1 MGGDAIDWGRHGQD
15 KGQVSGG
22 HQGWGVDMQT
32 LCACRPRLCGLQTGV
47 GGVSLGAERKAGSA
61 RERVHGQSAGG
72 PTCGGLL
79 GLVLVK
85 LGGERQAVRC
95 REGPRGLP
103 IQKMHRR
110 PWCGLVSVGAVP
122 CPSIPR
128 GPGSREQQDEARKLV
143 FSFR

>member
-15 KGQVSGG
+15 KGQVSGVRG
-22 HQGWGVDMQT
+22 GGWT
-32 LCACRPRLCGLQTGV
+32 CRPCVPV
-47 GGVSLGAERKAGSA
+47 GHVSAGCRQGSGVSASGRRGKLAQPER
-61 RERVHGQSAGG
+61 RVHRQSAGG

-110 PWCGLVSVGAVP
+110 P
-122 CPSIPR
+122 R
-128 GPGSREQQDEARKLV
+128 GPGSREQQDGARKLV